1 MDMRKLAKQMGVLAM
16 AWLVSVSVSAYDF
29 EVDGMYYNV
38 VSLEDLTASLTYG
51 ETKYAA
57 ESVVIPETVVYKGR
71 TLTVTSIDA
80 AFSGCS
86 SLVSVEIPNS
96 VTSIGGAAFSGCSS
110 LESMVIPD
118 GVTSIGSGAFFGC
131 SSLSSVKIPDG
142 VTSISERAFYD
153 CFSLVSVELPDGVT
167 SIDRFAFYDCRS
179 LASVEIPDGV
189 TSIGENA
196 FSGCRSLA
204 SVKIP
209 SSVTSIGWSAFEGC
223 RSLVSVKIPSSVTSI
238 GDGAFSGCSSLESIE
253 LPIEQ
258 IGRNVLAG
266 CCNLT
271 SVTLL
276 GGSYWPSLEILGSY
290 YPPFKGIFGRYEL
303 EEKGLYSFEYVASEN
318 AAPVSELRIAD
329 NRRPLSF
336 WYEDYVRRSYDYYMV
351 YFETYFLPVK
361 RLYIG
366 RPLSFDYIEGSAD
379 SNNHYYNYSVL
390 GGAYSQQRIGIEEI
404 EFGEL
409 FESDEVPGL
418 GYLCSLSGVEVVIYG
433 KNITQINNPLTS
445 ASEIYLKT
453 AMPPQSEEWSDAN
466 YVASIVY
473 VPEGSL
479 AAYQAADVWKNF
491 WDIREWDGVTTGI
504 ASAPTASRQEPLA
517 TVEGKQITV
526 HADADDTRIH
536 VYNAGGCLV
545 YSGTERVVN
554 VDNSGLYI
562 VRVGTHAQKLLVR

>member
-1 MDMRKLAKQMGVLAM
+1 MHDDWVQDARRLDMPCGAECGQMCLPLLHQIIACIDMRKLAKQMGVLAM

-51 ETKYAA
+51 ETEYAA

-71 TLTVTSIDA
+71 TLTVTSIGGYAFSGCSSLVSVELPDGVTSIGYGAFSGCSSLVSVELPDGVTSIGDDA
-80 AFSGCS
+80 FSDCSSLVSVEIPDGVTSIGGSAFSGCS

-96 VTSIGGAAFSGCSS
+96 VTDIGNYAFSGCS
-110 LESMVIPD
+110 
-118 GVTSIGSGAFFGC
+118 
-131 SSLSSVKIPDG
+131 
-142 VTSISERAFYD
+142 
-153 CFSLVSVELPDGVT
+153 SLVSVELPDECALG
-167 SIDRFAFYDCRS
+167 ILALADCR
-179 LASVEIPDGV
+179 
-189 TSIGENA
+189 
-196 FSGCRSLA
+196 
-204 SVKIP
+204 
-209 SSVTSIGWSAFEGC
+209 
-223 RSLVSVKIPSSVTSI
+223 
-238 GDGAFSGCSSLESIE
+238 
-253 LPIEQ
+253 
-258 IGRNVLAG
+258 
-266 CCNLT
+266 NLT
-271 SVTLL
+271 SVTL
-276 GGSYWPSLEILGSY
+276 GSWVPFSESGSNDQYLVGLFGEYWRGHFSIGDVLPVSSLHFLDSQETLTLEIHAVYDRNYGDRYGY
-290 YPPFKGIFGRYEL
+290 YYN
-303 EEKGLYSFEYVASEN
+303 YS
-318 AAPVSELRIAD
+318 
-329 NRRPLSF
+329 
-336 WYEDYVRRSYDYYMV
+336 
-351 YFETYFLPVK
+351 ETYFLRVK
-361 RLYIG
+361 QLYIG
-366 RPLSFDYIEGSAD
+366 RPLRFSGWKGDLYEHGYDCFSF
-379 SNNHYYNYSVL
+379 
-390 GGAYSQQRIGIEEI
+390 GGWFTESPIEEI
-404 EFGEL
+404 EFGGFL
-409 FESDEVPGL
+409 ESDEVPGL
-418 GYLCSLSGVEVVIYG
+418 GGSLYNVEVVIYG

-453 AMPPQSEEWSDAN
+453 TTPPQSEEWNNDN
-466 YVASIVY
+466 YLNTIVY